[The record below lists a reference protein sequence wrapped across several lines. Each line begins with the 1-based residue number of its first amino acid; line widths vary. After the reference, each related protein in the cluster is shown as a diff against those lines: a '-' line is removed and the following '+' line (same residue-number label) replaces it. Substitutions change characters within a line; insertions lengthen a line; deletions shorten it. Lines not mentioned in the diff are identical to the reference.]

1 MLNGD
6 RTVLGFGFDGP
17 PPALALD
24 RTQDGASGMIDL
36 DLFLAGDLSGD
47 LP

>member
-6 RTVLGFGFDGP
+6 RTVLGGP